1 MVNESSGTLNGHRKA
16 DLPLDHFSMN
26 KFPSRECNHY
36 KRIAYVI
43 KGMAK
48 EADSMAIVD
57 PGM

>member
-1 MVNESSGTLNGHRKA
+1 
-16 DLPLDHFSMN
+16 MN

-48 EADSMAIVD
+48 EADNMAVVD